1 MIEKFMKNP
10 IKNFDKALKNKKKF
24 KKIKNNEKRI
34 KDINY
39 PESVDPEEEPPP
51 SEDPPPSE
59 EPPPSEDP
67 ESESLGVGEGVLPE
81 PDDPPE

>member
-1 MIEKFMKNP
+1 MK
-10 IKNFDKALKNKKKF
+10 KELKIF
-24 KKIKNNEKRI
+24 
-34 KDINY
+34 NY
-39 PESVDPEEEPPP
+39 PESVDPEEDPPPSEEPPP

-67 ESESLGVGEGVLPE
+67 EPESLGVGEGVLPE

>member
-1 MIEKFMKNP
+1 ME
-10 IKNFDKALKNKKKF
+10 NKKKY

-67 ESESLGVGEGVLPE
+67 PPSEEPPPSEDPESESLGVGEGVLPE